1 MTWVEVLVGLAI
13 LLGIAGTIVPVLPGS
28 LVVLVAVLVWAVV
41 TGTPTA
47 WLVFACVG
55 LVIAVGQVVMYLVPG
70 RRLKAAGIPA
80 RTLLVGGLL
89 GVVGFFVV
97 PVIGLFLGFVGGVY
111 LMELARV
118 GSAQAWPATVHALKA
133 AGLSMLIELAA
144 TMVAASVWVV
154 GVVAT

>member
-47 WLVFACVG
+47 WLVFAGVG

-70 RRLKAAGIPA
+70 RRLKAAGIPG

>member
-13 LLGIAGTIVPVLPGS
+13 LLGVAGTVVPVLPGS
-28 LVVLVAVLVWAVV
+28 LVVLVAVLVWAAV

-47 WLVFACVG
+47 WVVFAAVG
-55 LVIAVGQVVMYLVPG
+55 LVIAIGQVVMFLVPG
-70 RRLKAAGIPA
+70 RRLKAAGIPG

-97 PVIGLFLGFVGGVY
+97 PVVGLFLGFVGGVY

-118 GSAQAWPATVHALKA
+118 GSAEAWPATVHALKA
-133 AGLSMLIELAA
+133 AGLSVLIELAA
-144 TMVAASVWVV
+144 TLVAASVWVA
-154 GVVAT
+154 GVVVT

>member
-28 LVVLVAVLVWAVV
+28 LTVLVAVLVWAVV
-41 TGTPTA
+41 TGSPTG
-47 WLVFACVG
+47 WVVFAVVG

-70 RRLKAAGIPA
+70 RRLKAAGIPG
-80 RTLLVGGLL
+80 RTLLVGGAL

-97 PVIGLFLGFVGGVY
+97 PVVGLFLGFIGGVY

-118 GSAQAWPATVHALKA
+118 GRAEAWPATVHALKA

-154 GVVAT
+154 GVVTT